1 MLSLSVCLYS
11 TCMQQAYDRP
21 ERIRA
26 RSITAVKKSKPT
38 SSRNNR
44 DVTLKMFN
52 KEKKKKL
59 RKCHPLFLH
68 CRWEILKWIFFF
80 LYNYTSPLE
89 YLENI
94 IFFFLHKKWTK
105 LDFRMRVHFMIYS
118 VKLITLIKELL
129 IAQFLTKG
137 QNKQSLFCIF

>member
-1 MLSLSVCLYS
+1 MSPFVPTLS
-11 TCMQQAYDRP
+11 MGN
-21 ERIRA
+21 I
-26 RSITAVKKSKPT
+26 
-38 SSRNNR
+38 
-44 DVTLKMFN
+44 KMN
-52 KEKKKKL
+52 
-59 RKCHPLFLH
+59 
-68 CRWEILKWIFFF
+68 FFF